1 MNPKEIPFTEAYVKD
16 QQKNL
21 SLGYKL
27 FLAIGAMLV
36 LSGAILAFLRP
47 QSVNELV
54 TLGMIILLWG
64 AFSKQRLNTF
74 RENLELSK
82 MIKQLHEDRDV
93 AGRQ

>member
-1 MNPKEIPFTEAYVKD
+1 MKPKETPFTEAYVKE

-27 FLAIGAMLV
+27 FLTIGAVLV
-36 LSGAILAFLRP
+36 LSGAILAFIRP
-47 QSVNELV
+47 QSVHTLN
-54 TLGMIILLWG
+54 TLGMIVLLWG

-82 MIKQLHEDRDV
+82 MIQQLHKDKDV

>member
-82 MIKQLHEDRDV
+82 MIQQLHQDKDV